1 MFANATPIRPSESKS
16 LYFLKD
22 FVVKSDSEKKGIL
35 LLITVYG
42 SPLYLGIEFIVKVW
56 IVLFI
61 VEADILDE
69 QSKKIKI
76 KL

>member
-1 MFANATPIRPSESKS
+1 M
-16 LYFLKD
+16 
-22 FVVKSDSEKKGIL
+22 VKSDSEKKGIL
-35 LLITVYG
+35 LLIIVYG